1 MIRPFRLV
9 AFTIVLSA
17 ILLACSTEKNT
28 VVNRTYHGMTARY
41 NGHFNATELLR
52 QAMSGYH
59 NSLKEDYY
67 NLLPIDPLPNEEE
80 VVNMYPAIDTAIAKC
95 SKVIQRHSMPS
106 NDKPSK
112 NKEEHNP
119 WIDENWTTIGIA
131 QYYRRDYDAAMKS
144 FMFVR
149 KFYSNDPSLY
159 VGEMWMAK
167 SNIQMGK
174 LTEAG
179 FNLAN
184 LDKAIDAENDPDAKE
199 KKSSSKKDKKEEIA
213 KVPKSIYFDL
223 EKTKAE
229 LALKRDDKKK
239 AIEHLTKSLEH
250 AKKSSDKG
258 RVHFI
263 IGQLYEELGERGAA
277 KESYTKVLKYN
288 VPYTMEFNARLN
300 RAFMGGDDKMEQEL
314 RKMLRDAKNAEFKDQ
329 IYYALADIELQRG
342 NKIEAKKDLTL
353 SAFYSTSNNRQ
364 KAMSFEKLG
373 NMSYGEK
380 NYVHAQKYYDSCVAV
395 LPDNYPNADGI
406 RNKALKLAD
415 LVVAVETAHYE
426 DSVQRIAAMSE
437 SDRTKFI
444 EDVIKK
450 IKEDEK
456 NRKEAEARRLR
467 ELQQNQNNFVQTG
480 GSGNKWYF
488 NNPKTR
494 SDGYEEF
501 KKLWGV
507 RENEDD
513 WRRSDKTSFA
523 PIKTDEDD
531 TTGVVETTEPK
542 PDSLTVD
549 MLLANVPLTDSLLE
563 ASIDREMSALYAA
576 GIIYKE
582 QLKEQ
587 DMARGQFNKIIAK
600 NKICDTDLSASY
612 QLYKM
617 KEGSPDGDIH
627 KDHILN
633 NYPNSD
639 YANYIRDP
647 NFFIKRKE
655 MEALAVQ
662 EYVNVLER
670 YNRGLYYPVISKA
683 NEVITNERDNPY
695 RAKYMLLKAMSTGQ
709 INPNKQELVPILEQ
723 VLADYPG
730 TSEAKRAQEMLDVIA
745 NGYSANIEA
754 DFNKKSIYK
763 YNDKAE
769 HWVIVFLDKNESSN
783 VGKTRVADFNR
794 EFFSRDKLKTSTKIF
809 KEDQSI
815 VLIQQF
821 DNDLK
826 ANEYI
831 RVFKQT
837 RKHLMDMQKAKIM
850 AITQENMK
858 TLFETGNLIEYDK
871 FYEEN
876 Y

>member
-52 QAMSGYH
+52 QAMSGYS

-112 NKEEHNP
+112 KKEEHNP

-167 SNIQMGK
+167 ANIQMGK
-174 LTEAG
+174 FTEAG

-184 LDKAIDAENDPDAKE
+184 LDKAIDTENDPDTKE
-199 KKSSSKKDKKEEIA
+199 KKSSSKKDKKEEVA

-229 LALKRDDKKK
+229 LALKRDDKMK

-258 RVHFI
+258 RVHFL
-263 IGQLYEELGERGAA
+263 IGQLFEDLGDRESA
-277 KESYTKVLKYN
+277 KESFSNVLKYN
-288 VPYTMEFNARLN
+288 VPYTMEFNARLK

-329 IYYALADIELQRG
+329 IYYALADIELQRS

-373 NMSYGEK
+373 NISYGEK
-380 NYVHAQKYYDSCVAV
+380 NYVNAQKYYDSCVAV
-395 LPDNYPNADGI
+395 LPDNYPNGDGI

-415 LVVAVETAHYE
+415 LVVAVETANYE

-437 SDRTKFI
+437 SDRIKFI

-480 GSGNKWYF
+480 GLGNKWYF

-494 SDGYEEF
+494 SDGFEEF

-531 TTGVVETTEPK
+531 STGLVETTELK

-549 MLLANVPLTDSLLE
+549 LLLENIPLTDSLLE
-563 ASIDREMSALYAA
+563 ASIDRELSALYAA

-582 QLKEQ
+582 QLKEP

-600 NKICDTDLSASY
+600 NKICDNDLSASY

-617 KEGSPDGDIH
+617 KEGSSDGDIH

-670 YNRGLYYPVISKA
+670 YNRGLYYPVITKA
-683 NEVITNERDNPY
+683 NEVINNERDNPY

-709 INPNKQELVPILEQ
+709 INPNKFELVPILEQ

-794 EFFSRDKLKTSTKIF
+794 EYFSRDKLKTSTKIF

-837 RKHLMDMQKAKIM
+837 RKHLMDLQKAKII

-858 TLFETGNLIEYDK
+858 TLFETGNLIDYDK

>member
-1 MIRPFRLV
+1 M
-9 AFTIVLSA
+9 
-17 ILLACSTEKNT
+17 EK
-28 VVNRTYHGMTARY
+28 RTT
-41 NGHFNATELLR
+41 
-52 QAMSGYH
+52 
-59 NSLKEDYY
+59 
-67 NLLPIDPLPNEEE
+67 
-80 VVNMYPAIDTAIAKC
+80 YP
-95 SKVIQRHSMPS
+95 
-106 NDKPSK
+106 
-112 NKEEHNP
+112 
-119 WIDENWTTIGIA
+119 
-131 QYYRRDYDAAMKS
+131 
-144 FMFVR
+144 
-149 KFYSNDPSLY
+149 
-159 VGEMWMAK
+159 
-167 SNIQMGK
+167 
-174 LTEAG
+174 
-179 FNLAN
+179 
-184 LDKAIDAENDPDAKE
+184 
-199 KKSSSKKDKKEEIA
+199 
-213 KVPKSIYFDL
+213 
-223 EKTKAE
+223 
-229 LALKRDDKKK
+229 
-239 AIEHLTKSLEH
+239 
-250 AKKSSDKG
+250 
-258 RVHFI
+258 
-263 IGQLYEELGERGAA
+263 
-277 KESYTKVLKYN
+277 
-288 VPYTMEFNARLN
+288 
-300 RAFMGGDDKMEQEL
+300 
-314 RKMLRDAKNAEFKDQ
+314 
-329 IYYALADIELQRG
+329 
-342 NKIEAKKDLTL
+342 
-353 SAFYSTSNNRQ
+353 
-364 KAMSFEKLG
+364 
-373 NMSYGEK
+373 
-380 NYVHAQKYYDSCVAV
+380 QKYYDSCVAV

-582 QLKEQ
+582 QLKEP

-794 EFFSRDKLKTSTKIF
+794 EFFSRD
-809 KEDQSI
+809 
-815 VLIQQF
+815 
-821 DNDLK
+821 N
-826 ANEYI
+826 
-831 RVFKQT
+831 
-837 RKHLMDMQKAKIM
+837 
-850 AITQENMK
+850 
-858 TLFETGNLIEYDK
+858 
-871 FYEEN
+871 
-876 Y
+876 

>member
-1 MIRPFRLV
+1 MTQLIRIGLFTFTLSLV
-9 AFTIVLSA
+9 
-17 ILLACSTEKNT
+17 LLACSTEKNT
-28 VVNRTYHGMTARY
+28 FVNRTYHGMTAKY

-52 QAMSGYH
+52 LAIGGYR
-59 NSLKEDYY
+59 NGLQEDFY
-67 NLLPIDPLPNEEE
+67 NRLPIDVYPNEEE
-80 VVNMYPAIDTAIAKC
+80 VVALYPAIDTAIVKC
-95 SKVIQRHSMPS
+95 TKVIQKHSMPS

-112 NKEEHNP
+112 KKEEHNP
-119 WIDENWTTIGIA
+119 WIDENWITIGIA

-144 FMFVR
+144 FMFVK
-149 KFYSNDPSLY
+149 KFYSNDPTLF

-167 SNIQMGK
+167 TNIQMGK

-184 LDKAIDAENDPDAKE
+184 LDKAIEAENDPDVKD
-199 KKSSSKKDKKEEIA
+199 KKPSSKKGKKEEVA
-213 KVPKSIYFDL
+213 KVPKSIFFDL

-229 LALKRDDKKK
+229 LALKKDDKKK
-239 AIEHLTKSLEH
+239 AVEHLAKSLEY
-250 AKKSSDKG
+250 AKKSADKG
-258 RVHFI
+258 RVNFV
-263 IGQLYEELGERGAA
+263 IGQLNEEMGDQAAA
-277 KESYTKVLKYN
+277 KAAYSKVLKYN
-288 VPYTMEFNARLN
+288 VPYAMEFNARLK
-300 RAFMGGDDKMEQEL
+300 RAFMGGDSKVEQEL
-314 RKMLRDAKNAEFKDQ
+314 RKMLRDAKNAQYKDQ
-329 IYYALADIELQRG
+329 IYYSLADIELQRG

-373 NMSYGEK
+373 NMSYSER
-380 NYVHAQKYYDSCVAV
+380 NYVYAQKYYDSCVAV
-395 LPDNYPNADGI
+395 LPDNYPNGDGI

-415 LVVAVETAHYE
+415 LVVAVETANYE
-426 DSVQRIAAMSE
+426 DSVQRIAALSE

-467 ELQQNQNNFVQTG
+467 ELQQNQNNFVQTN

-494 SDGYEEF
+494 SEGYEEF

-507 RENEDD
+507 RDNEDD
-513 WRRSDKTSFA
+513 WRRSDKTTFA
-523 PIKTDEDD
+523 IINPDEED
-531 TTGVVETTEPK
+531 TTQLENAAKPK
-542 PDSLTVD
+542 ADSLTVD
-549 MLLANVPLTDSLLE
+549 MLLTNIPLTDSLLQ
-563 ASIDREMSALYAA
+563 ASIDREMNALYAA

-582 QLKEQ
+582 QLKEA
-587 DMARGQFNKIIAK
+587 DMARAQFNKILAK

-627 KDHILN
+627 KDHILV

-683 NEVITNERDNPY
+683 NDVITNERDNPY

-709 INPNKQELVPILEQ
+709 INPNKHELVPILEQ

-730 TSEAKRAQEMLDVIA
+730 SSEAKRAQEMLDVIA
-745 NGYSANIEA
+745 NGYSANIEV
-754 DFNKKSIYK
+754 DFTIKSIYK

-783 VGKTRVADFNR
+783 VGKTKVADFNR

-809 KEDQSI
+809 KDDQSI

-826 ANEYI
+826 AKEYI

-837 RKHLMDMQKAKIM
+837 RKHLMDLQKAKIM

-858 TLFETGNLIEYDK
+858 VLFESGKLAEYDQ